1 LRHDDCPLHRR
12 IEESIGLFL
21 ERASNP
27 MGCILAKR
35 REMALPGNRAAG
47 RIPGK
52 RECTMSAIPGAKF
65 KFTVDNNECRGRES
79 SGAAATRQHPR
90 SAKPS
95 LARGLTLASCDIYF

>member
-27 MGCILAKR
+27 MRCILAKR
-35 REMALPGNRAAG
+35 REMALPGNRAAV

-52 RECTMSAIPGAKF
+52 RECTMSAIPRAKF
-65 KFTVDNNECRGRES
+65 KFTVDNNECGRRES
-79 SGAAATRQHPR
+79 PGTAAARRDTRP
-90 SAKPS
+90 AKPGR
-95 LARGLTLASCDIYF
+95 ARGLDSRQL